1 MVRALTRGVSKV
13 MLSVCCIVV
22 GMLRLVLRLYF
33 TSQKQNDDTTMMM
46 MEFSAWLRKVLDIT
60 IYIQDGYHGTSF
72 LFKG

>member
-33 TSQKQNDDTTMMM
+33 TSQKQNDESMMM
-46 MEFSAWLRKVLDIT
+46 MEISAWLRKVLDIT